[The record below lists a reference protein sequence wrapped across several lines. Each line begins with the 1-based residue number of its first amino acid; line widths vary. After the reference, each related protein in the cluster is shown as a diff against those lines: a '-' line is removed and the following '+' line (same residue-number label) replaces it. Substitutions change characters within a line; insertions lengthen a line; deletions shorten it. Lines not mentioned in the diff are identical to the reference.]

1 MANKM
6 QQKARHYSLT
16 INKVVSQTEKIQE
29 ELDPLFQKIQKA
41 IKDDTVASLTADE
54 YHEIKTTFAARTAD
68 YQDLADELAAA
79 VPPARLM
86 GNQKFLAAAYQEF
99 VDGCQAMT
107 GSLQADQ
114 SVDQAAFSAAE
125 AAQDAATDKISK
137 YLQRI
142 SSLI

>member
-1 MANKM
+1 
-6 QQKARHYSLT
+6 
-16 INKVVSQTEKIQE
+16 
-29 ELDPLFQKIQKA
+29 
-41 IKDDTVASLTADE
+41 
-54 YHEIKTTFAARTAD
+54 
-68 YQDLADELAAA
+68 
-79 VPPARLM
+79 M
-86 GNQKFLAAAYQEF
+86 GNQKFFAAAYQEF

>member
-6 QQKARHYSLT
+6 QQKARQYSLT
-16 INKVVSQTEKIQE
+16 INRVVSETEKIQE

-41 IKDDTVASLTADE
+41 IKADTVADLTADE
-54 YHEIKTTFAARTAD
+54 YHEIKTVFASRTAD

-86 GNQKFLAAAYQEF
+86 GNQKFLAAAFQEF

-107 GSLQADQ
+107 DSLQADQ
-114 SVDQAAFSAAE
+114 TVDQAAFSAAE
-125 AAQDAATDKISK
+125 AAQDVATDKISK